1 MTRPAAV
8 PASSPVPPPSS
19 RPAAVTQPLS
29 RSGGDGRPAAPVR
42 ILHLGL
48 GSFFRAHQAWYT
60 DRAPDARQWGI
71 AAFSHRR
78 RDLAHALTAQDGLYT
93 LLTRD
98 AEGDSFD
105 VISSLAAAHAGSDH
119 AAWLAY
125 WRQPA
130 LAVVTLTVTEAGYAC
145 DLDRGL
151 DLARGDVAADIAA
164 LRTDPGAPVMT
175 APARLLAGLHAR
187 ARAGRGPVA
196 TVPCDNLAGNGAVAG
211 RAVREL
217 AAATGRPELV
227 AAADGASWVT
237 TMVDRITPGT
247 TDADGAAVRAATGR
261 HDAVPVVTEPFSEW
275 VLSGDFPGG
284 RPEWEHAGA
293 RFVAD
298 LTPFENRKLWLLNGA
313 HSLLAYAG
321 PRRGHVT
328 VAQAVADPRCR
339 GWLIEWWA
347 EASRHLGL
355 PGTELDSYQQAL
367 LGRFENPRIRHL
379 LAQIA
384 VDGSQKLPV
393 RVLPVL
399 RAERARGVVARGGA
413 RVIAAWMLHLRE
425 GTASVRDAEAGRAVA
440 AARAP
445 LPEAAR
451 LVLDLLGPGL
461 GRDGELVAAV
471 AAQVTELGGP

>member
-1 MTRPAAV
+1 M
-8 PASSPVPPPSS
+8 PASSPVPPPPSS
-19 RPAAVTQPLS
+19 RPAAVAQPLS

-78 RDLAHALTAQDGLYT
+78 QDLAHALTAQDGLYT
-93 LLTRD
+93 LLTRG
-98 AEGDSFD
+98 AEGDRFD

-119 AAWLAY
+119 DAWLAY

-130 LAVVTLTVTEAGYAC
+130 LAVVTLTVTEAGYAR
-145 DLDRGL
+145 DPDGGL

-187 ARAGRGPVA
+187 ARAGRSPVA

-211 RAVREL
+211 HAVREL

-247 TDADGAAVRAATGR
+247 TDADADGAAVRAATG
-261 HDAVPVVTEPFSEW
+261 HDDAVPVVTEPFSEW

-355 PGTELDSYQQAL
+355 PGTELDSYRQAL

-393 RVLPVL
+393 RILPVL

-471 AAQVTELGGP
+471 VAQVTELGGP